1 MDIFI
6 LQSLFPFQNGCILLD
21 KNRLKEYG
29 VTAKAL
35 PFGLSTQDVAQAP
48 KYVCSLSLCPP
59 RLAAPHSA
67 AFTLLWVT
75 TAHTTR
81 PKGAGFS
88 QQQKPPSRDYTL
100 YWCRNTPTIQL
111 SPALKEH
118 CCKITIA
125 SSWSLHPHLPWE
137 RVKLQSVEAH
147 PAAPLAAVGNAN
159 PPKAALG
166 TASPEHQLQSLA
178 PLPHIR
184 SYCHSCKRRGFTQPS
199 LLSMRLLLGV
209 PSKARKMKHLVL
221 EFSLDS
227 CMITNDRSP
236 QCLPLCPFC
245 SSI

>member
-35 PFGLSTQDVAQAP
+35 LFGLSTQDVAQAP
-48 KYVCSLSLCPP
+48 KYVCSLSLCPL
-59 RLAAPHSA
+59 RLAALHSA

-159 PPKAALG
+159 PPRLPLAQQVPNTSFKA
-166 TASPEHQLQSLA
+166 
-178 PLPHIR
+178 
-184 SYCHSCKRRGFTQPS
+184 
-199 LLSMRLLLGV
+199 LLLCHTSAATATAAKG
-209 PSKARKMKHLVL
+209 
-221 EFSLDS
+221 EDSLNHHCWACGCCWGYQAKPGKRNTWFWNS
-227 CMITNDRSP
+227 
-236 QCLPLCPFC
+236 L
-245 SSI
+245 